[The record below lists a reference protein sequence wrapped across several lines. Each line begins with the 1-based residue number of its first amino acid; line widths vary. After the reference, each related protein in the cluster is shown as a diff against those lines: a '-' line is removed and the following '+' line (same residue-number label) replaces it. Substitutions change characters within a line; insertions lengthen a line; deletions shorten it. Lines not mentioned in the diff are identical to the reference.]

1 MIVSLFNL
9 SNIIKEPTRV
19 VGNSKTLIDPVIVSD
34 ACSVLD
40 SGTITVEPF
49 ISDHKATY
57 VSIKSSVSFTN
68 SYYREVWNYKHAD
81 FEKLNNLISQYCWD
95 SVINDSTSVDQAS
108 LNFTNS
114 YIDLCKTC
122 IPRKRVLIRPSDKPW
137 FSSELRYNIR
147 LRDRLRQ
154 KALKTNL
161 VNDKLIFKKQRN
173 RVNNMKKYAKENYI
187 NNFEDTILSS
197 ENSTKTFWQI
207 MSRFMGK
214 QAITNSIPPLYTSN
228 NNYVLNDYFCSISTI
243 DDSGTSLP
251 IFNER
256 TNFSLSN
263 LIINVT
269 DVTDVL
275 SSLKVNKAV
284 GPDGISHRMLK
295 NTFRTISVPLLK
307 LFNLSLHSHS
317 YPHIWKVAHVMP
329 VFKKGD
335 RSLVSNYR
343 PISLVSCVGKVFE
356 IIIFKNVYNYLVDN
370 SLIYKYQS
378 GFLPGHSTVHHL
390 IEVIHHTCLALEN
403 YEINC
408 QVFCDI
414 SKAFDRVWHKG
425 LIYKLEKYGIKDNLL
440 LWFKDYL
447 ENRSQKVFVN
457 EVVSL
462 HKHTS
467 AGVPQGSVLGPL
479 LFLIFI
485 NDISDDLNGMARLF
499 ADDTSL
505 SYSSANLD
513 DIKHVLNDDLSKLSA
528 WAKKWLITFN
538 PQKTEVM
545 LISNTFIDQN
555 FELVMD
561 DTALEIVDI
570 HKHLGVILSSNNR
583 WTTHIDSIIKSASK
597 QISYLRKLKYQF
609 PKSTL
614 NKLYCTYI
622 RPLLE
627 YASEVWDG
635 STLADSVRLETVQL
649 NAARIVT
656 GLPLFSSQNSLYY
669 ETGWEALADR
679 RKNRKLTL
687 MYRIVNAD
695 APAYLT
701 DLMPNR
707 VSDMSNYN
715 LRNNQ
720 DFNIP
725 FTRLC
730 SFETSSFPSTL
741 KLWNDL
747 DPQIRCSPSLLQF
760 KRAITHKRKATCF
773 LIRGDRSTEIA
784 LTRIRHNCS
793 ILNADLYR
801 VNIIASP
808 NCICGPFIETA
819 EHYFFECSL
828 YALQRNSLFSG
839 LPQFFSPRSRF
850 VNQWK

>member
-1 MIVSLFNL
+1 MF
-9 SNIIKEPTRV
+9 
-19 VGNSKTLIDPVIVSD
+19 
-34 ACSVLD
+34 
-40 SGTITVEPF
+40 
-49 ISDHKATY
+49 
-57 VSIKSSVSFTN
+57 
-68 SYYREVWNYKHAD
+68 
-81 FEKLNNLISQYCWD
+81 
-95 SVINDSTSVDQAS
+95 
-108 LNFTNS
+108 
-114 YIDLCKTC
+114 
-122 IPRKRVLIRPSDKPW
+122 
-137 FSSELRYNIR
+137 
-147 LRDRLRQ
+147 
-154 KALKTNL
+154 
-161 VNDKLIFKKQRN
+161 
-173 RVNNMKKYAKENYI
+173 
-187 NNFEDTILSS
+187 
-197 ENSTKTFWQI
+197 
-207 MSRFMGK
+207 
-214 QAITNSIPPLYTSN
+214 
-228 NNYVLNDYFCSISTI
+228 
-243 DDSGTSLP
+243 
-251 IFNER
+251 
-256 TNFSLSN
+256 
-263 LIINVT
+263 
-269 DVTDVL
+269 
-275 SSLKVNKAV
+275 
-284 GPDGISHRMLK
+284 
-295 NTFRTISVPLLK
+295 
-307 LFNLSLHSHS
+307 
-317 YPHIWKVAHVMP
+317 
-329 VFKKGD
+329 
-335 RSLVSNYR
+335 
-343 PISLVSCVGKVFE
+343 
-356 IIIFKNVYNYLVDN
+356 
-370 SLIYKYQS
+370 
-378 GFLPGHSTVHHL
+378 
-390 IEVIHHTCLALEN
+390 
-403 YEINC
+403 
-408 QVFCDI
+408 
-414 SKAFDRVWHKG
+414 
-425 LIYKLEKYGIKDNLL
+425 
-440 LWFKDYL
+440 
-447 ENRSQKVFVN
+447 
-457 EVVSL
+457 SL

-467 AGVPQGSVLGPL
+467 AGVRQGSVLGPL

-485 NDISDDLNGMARLF
+485 NDISDDLNGMTRLF

-505 SYSSANLD
+505 SFFSANLD

-561 DTALEIVDI
+561 DTVLEIVDI
-570 HKHLGVILSSNNR
+570 HKHLGVMLSSNNR
-583 WTTHIDSIIKSASK
+583 WTNHIDSIIKSASK

-635 STLADSVRLETVQL
+635 CTLADSVRLERVQL

-707 VSDMSNYN
+707 ISDMSNYN

-730 SFETSSFPSTL
+730 SFETSFFPSTL

-760 KRAITHKRKATCF
+760 KRAITHKRKATSF

-784 LTRIRHNCS
+784 LSRIRHNCS
-793 ILNADLYR
+793 SLNADLYR

-839 LPQFFSPRSRF
+839 LPQFFHPDLDSLINGNELFNSDLNSQILFQVFKFIKETRRF
-850 VNQWK
+850 SL